1 MKKYKISEYAR
12 LNKVTVRTV
21 WNWIKLGKV
30 KIETSL
36 TGRHLIIE
44 EDYEANQRELVAV
57 YARVSSSENKDNLE
71 KQADRLIS
79 YANAKGYKIEK
90 VIKEIGSGLN
100 DERKGLISLLKDK
113 SINLIIVEHKDRLT
127 RFGFN
132 YIETLLENE
141 NRKIEVIN
149 PPENHKEDL
158 VADFVS
164 IITSFCTR
172 IYGKRRTK
180 RKTEKLIEL
189 LNEENQKV
197 DCEILKENSLK

>member
-12 LNKVTVRTV
+12 LNRVTVRTV
-21 WNWIKLGKV
+21 WNWIRLGKV

-44 EDYEANQRELVAV
+44 EDYKANQRKLVAV

-100 DERKGLISLLKDK
+100 DERKGLVSLLKDK
-113 SINLIIVEHKDRLT
+113 SINLIIVEHKNRLT

-149 PPENHKEDL
+149 HPENHKEDL

-164 IITSFCTR
+164 IITSFCAR
-172 IYGKRRTK
+172 IYGQRRTK

>member
-71 KQADRLIS
+71 KQTDRLIS

-149 PPENHKEDL
+149 PSENHKEDL

-164 IITSFCTR
+164 IITSFCAR
-172 IYGKRRTK
+172 IYGQRRTK

-189 LNEENQKV
+189 LNEENRKV

>member
-21 WNWIKLGKV
+21 WNWIRLGKV

-158 VADFVS
+158 LADFVS
-164 IITSFCTR
+164 IITSFCAR
-172 IYGKRRTK
+172 IYGQRRTK

-189 LNEENQKV
+189 INEENQTV
-197 DCEILKENSLK
+197 DCEVLKENSLK

>member
-1 MKKYKISEYAR
+1 M
-12 LNKVTVRTV
+12 L
-21 WNWIKLGKV
+21 
-30 KIETSL
+30 
-36 TGRHLIIE
+36 
-44 EDYEANQRELVAV
+44 
-57 YARVSSSENKDNLE
+57 
-71 KQADRLIS
+71 
-79 YANAKGYKIEK
+79 K

-132 YIETLLENE
+132 YIETLLENK

-164 IITSFCTR
+164 IITSFVL
-172 IYGKRRTK
+172 
-180 RKTEKLIEL
+180 ESM
-189 LNEENQKV
+189 
-197 DCEILKENSLK
+197 DKE

>member
-12 LNKVTVRTV
+12 LNKVTVRTI
-21 WNWIKLGKV
+21 WNWIRLGKV
-30 KIETSL
+30 KIETSV

-164 IITSFCTR
+164 IIISFCAR
-172 IYGKRRTK
+172 IYGQRRTK

-189 LNEENQKV
+189 LNEENQ
-197 DCEILKENSLK
+197 

>member
-164 IITSFCTR
+164 IITSFCAR

>member
-57 YARVSSSENKDNLE
+57 YARVFSSENKDNLE

-100 DERKGLISLLKDK
+100 DERKG
-113 SINLIIVEHKDRLT
+113 
-127 RFGFN
+127 
-132 YIETLLENE
+132 
-141 NRKIEVIN
+141 
-149 PPENHKEDL
+149 
-158 VADFVS
+158 
-164 IITSFCTR
+164 
-172 IYGKRRTK
+172 
-180 RKTEKLIEL
+180 
-189 LNEENQKV
+189 
-197 DCEILKENSLK
+197 

>member
-21 WNWIKLGKV
+21 WNWIRLGKV

-79 YANAKGYKIEK
+79 YANAQGYKIEK

-164 IITSFCTR
+164 IITSFCAR
-172 IYGKRRTK
+172 IYGQKRTK

>member
-149 PPENHKEDL
+149 SPENHKEDL

-164 IITSFCTR
+164 IITSFCAR
-172 IYGKRRTK
+172 IYGQRRTK